1 MDQKDYLLAGKYLDQ
16 ILLGLNNFGI
26 RTETGPGNSCTP
38 KTNLSTQ
45 IEVRIK
51 MTLLEEE
58 NSLPV
63 KVGITALLLLT
74 VLRGA
79 DQQLQE
85 KQERKSTK
93 IRRDGEYIVDIKDVE
108 GVRFSER
115 GLL

>member
-1 MDQKDYLLAGKYLDQ
+1 MQ
-16 ILLGLNNFGI
+16 I
-26 RTETGPGNSCTP
+26 
-38 KTNLSTQ
+38 KT
-45 IEVRIK
+45 
-51 MTLLEEE
+51 TLLEED

-63 KVGITALLLLT
+63 KVGITALLLLI

-85 KQERKSTK
+85 KQKRASTK
-93 IRRDGEYIVDIKDVE
+93 IRRDGEYILDIKDFE